1 MAAPTVNIH
10 GLKED
15 MLLGAGPVLP
25 AAWTTNIPAF
35 IAESKDISI
44 GLKNVANPDGRL
56 LGVIDKLI
64 ISTPS
69 SAACKQNSLVA
80 AECKIVCSMRFI

>member
-1 MAAPTVNIH
+1 MNIH

-15 MLLGAGPVLP
+15 MLFGDGPVLP

-35 IAESKDISI
+35 TADSNAMSM
-44 GLKNVANPDGRL
+44 GLKNVATPGGRL

-64 ISTPS
+64 MSTPS
-69 SAACKQNSLVA
+69 
-80 AECKIVCSMRFI
+80 